1 MIAIHPGVEV
11 LPAGQDG
18 VGPRHRHH
26 GARNSQACGEDDEG
40 ICPRAARILFILKSA
55 RPESSGHPDF
65 IVASVNSFMGQA
77 TYDFAKHGFLH
88 RFGCLF
94 RREPLDLALLLFWPF
109 LALPPHSQWEDVH
122 LAHRDAAVFKA
133 LLIWK

>member
-1 MIAIHPGVEV
+1 VAS
-11 LPAGQDG
+11 
-18 VGPRHRHH
+18 R
-26 GARNSQACGEDDEG
+26 
-40 ICPRAARILFILKSA
+40 
-55 RPESSGHPDF
+55 F

-94 RREPLDLALLLFWPF
+94 RRDPLDLALLLFWPL
-109 LALPPHSQWEDVH
+109 LALPPHFQWEDVH
-122 LAHRDAAVFKA
+122 LAHRDATVLKA